1 MPATAV
7 LPLLFALT
15 QAPIELRSGMVITH
29 SARVIPKVYRLSAP
43 ITLKGDDITVDF
55 RGATLQ
61 GTTPDVDPDMARDTA
76 IIVAGGRNVAIQGA
90 RVRGYK
96 VGILARG
103 THGLTLI
110 GNDLSDNWKPRL
122 FSLVE
127 HESLVDWLTFHHN
140 EHDEWLRYGAAIYL
154 ADVAGGAVRGNTVER
169 GMNALLL
176 VRSGGLAI
184 RDNDFSFNSGLGIG
198 LYRSSDDTIVHNRID
213 YNVRGYSHG
222 WYSRGQDSADLLI
235 YEQSCRNIVA
245 DNSLTHGG
253 DGVFLWAGQT
263 TMDSGSGGANDNL
276 LYANDV
282 SYATANGIEATF
294 SRNTIIANH
303 AWGSEYGVWGG
314 YSFASRITG
323 NDFRGNRT
331 GIAIEHGQDNVITAN
346 RFTRDSTA
354 IRLWADSIEPS
365 DWGYPRHH
373 DTRSRDYHIAEN
385 VFVGNR
391 VALRA
396 RQTERLAFRGN
407 RWLDVDSLTVLRD
420 TTGFD
425 VGDNAATRDTSV
437 PRAAPAEGVTRLPT
451 LSGYP
456 VSPLSRRDRSAIIV
470 DDWGPYD
477 WRSPKLWPVPA
488 DSTHAVPLHLAVLGP
503 AEGGRWRLVA
513 RRGVANLS
521 RTSGRV
527 GDTLVVTPASDSLG
541 DWNITLEY
549 RGAATL
555 SPRGV
560 RRAAGQPYRFSYGR
574 FEPSIDWS
582 VRFFS
587 WADTTNLFAQPIDSG
602 VAARLDFMW
611 YRPPRT
617 WAQLPQERWSLRAT
631 GAVDLPPG
639 AFRLRAIS
647 DDAVRVWVDGKLV
660 IDAWSPHESRVD
672 EAPIEAGRHELR
684 VEYYQNDGWVE
695 LRAEIVRS

>member
-1 MPATAV
+1 M
-7 LPLLFALT
+7 LPLLVALT

-29 SARVIPKVYRLSAP
+29 SVRVIPRVYRLSAP

-55 RGATLQ
+55 QGATLQ
-61 GTTPDVDPDMARDTA
+61 GFIPDVDPDMARDTG
-76 IIVAGGRNVAIQGA
+76 IIVTGGRNVRILGA

-154 ADVAGGAVRGNTVER
+154 ADVTGGALRGNTVER
-169 GMNALLL
+169 GMNGLLL

-276 LYANDV
+276 FYANDV

-294 SRNTIIANH
+294 SRNTILANR

-314 YSFASRITG
+314 YSFASRVTG

-346 RFTRDSTA
+346 RFAHDSTA

-396 RQTERLAFRGN
+396 RQTARLVFSGN

-420 TTGFD
+420 TSAFD

-437 PRAAPAEGVTRLPT
+437 PRAAPADGATRLPA

-456 VSPLSRRDRSAIIV
+456 VSPRSRRDRSAIIV

-488 DSTHAVPLHLAVLGP
+488 DSTRAVPLRLVVLGP
-503 AEGGRWRLVA
+503 AEGGRWRVVT
-513 RRGVANLS
+513 RRGVAALS
-521 RTSGRV
+521 RTSGQV
-527 GDTLVVTPASDSLG
+527 GDTLVITPARDSLG
-541 DWNITLEY
+541 DWNVTLEY
-549 RGAATL
+549 RGAATV

-574 FEPSIDWS
+574 FEPHIEWSI
-582 VRFFS
+582 RLFS
-587 WADTTNLFAQPIDSG
+587 WSDTANLFAQQIDS
-602 VAARLDFMW
+602 VHAARLDFMW
-611 YRPPRT
+611 YRPPRP

-639 AFRLRAIS
+639 AYRLRAIS

-660 IDAWSPHESRVD
+660 IDAWSPHESKVD
-672 EAPIEAGRHELR
+672 EAPIEGGRHELR

-695 LRAEIVRS
+695 LRVGVVRS

>member
-1 MPATAV
+1 M
-7 LPLLFALT
+7 LPLLLALV
-15 QAPIELRSGMVITH
+15 QAPIELRSGLVITH
-29 SARVIPKVYRLSAP
+29 SARVLPKVYRLSAP
-43 ITLKGDDITVDF
+43 ITLEGDDITVDF

-61 GTTPDVDPDMARDTA
+61 GRTPDTDPDMAQDTA
-76 IIVAGGRNVAIQGA
+76 IIVAGGRNVRIQGA

-96 VGILARG
+96 VGVLARG

-127 HESLVDWLTFHHN
+127 HESLVDWLSFHHN
-140 EHDEWLRYGAAIYL
+140 DHDEWLRYGAAIYL
-154 ADVAGGAVRGNTVER
+154 ADVAGGEVRGNTVER
-169 GMNALLL
+169 GMNGLLL
-176 VRSGGLAI
+176 VRSDGLAI

-198 LYRSSDDTIVHNRID
+198 LYRSSDDTIVHNRLD

-253 DGVFLWAGQT
+253 DGAFLWAGQT
-263 TMDSGSGGANDNL
+263 TMDSGSGGANDNVFS
-276 LYANDV
+276 ANDV

-294 SRNTIIANH
+294 SRNTITGNR

-314 YSFASRITG
+314 YSFESRIAG
-323 NDFRGNRT
+323 NDFRDNRT
-331 GIAIEHGQDNVITAN
+331 GIAIEHGQGNVITAN
-346 RFTRDSTA
+346 RFAHDSTA

-365 DWGYPRHH
+365 DWGYPKHR
-373 DTRSRDYHIAEN
+373 DTRSHDYRITEN

-396 RQTERLAFRGN
+396 RQTGQLAFRGN
-407 RWLDVDSLTVLRD
+407 RWLGVDSLTVLRD
-420 TTGFD
+420 TIAFD
-425 VGDNAATRDTSV
+425 VGDNAATRDTAV
-437 PRAAPAEGVTRLPT
+437 PRVAPADAAARLPT

-456 VSPLSRRDRSAIIV
+456 ATPLSRRDRSAIIV

-477 WRSPKLWPVPA
+477 WRSPKLWPMPA
-488 DSTHAVPLHLAVLGP
+488 DSTRAVPLRLAVLGP
-503 AEGGRWRLVA
+503 AEGGRWRLVT
-513 RRGVANLS
+513 RRGVAVLS
-521 RTSGRV
+521 RTSGRI
-527 GDTLVVTPASDSLG
+527 GDTLVVTPASDSLA
-541 DWNITLEY
+541 DWNVTLEY
-549 RGAATL
+549 RGAATV
-555 SPRGV
+555 SPRGI

-574 FEPSIDWS
+574 FEPPIDWS

-587 WADTTNLFAQPIDSG
+587 WSDTADVFAQPIDSTH
-602 VAARLDFMW
+602 AARLDFMW

-617 WAQLPQERWSLRAT
+617 LPRLPQERWSLRAT
-631 GAVDLPPG
+631 SVVDLPPG
-639 AFRLRAIS
+639 AYTLRAIS

-660 IDAWSPHESRVD
+660 VDAWSPHESRVD
-672 EAPIEAGRHELR
+672 EAPIAGGGHELR

-695 LRAEIVRS
+695 LRVEVVRS